1 VSKGKFFMRLNFD
14 DDLKELFSEILKAG
28 SVFTTMPLRTLQT
41 DQMKENGTLLEECL
55 PAGFRYR
62 ISNDLREYL
71 EKNPQELFVDYSEV
85 SNLSTGIDLGIL

>member
-1 VSKGKFFMRLNFD
+1 MKLNLD

-28 SVFTTMPLRTLQT
+28 SIFTHSPLRTLQT

-71 EKNPQELFVDYSEV
+71 EKNPQELFVDYSWV
-85 SNLSTGIDLGIL
+85 SNLSTEIDLGIL